1 MAVLT
6 DTDYGEIRRSVYTAG
21 QGKEEL
27 KALASVPNQM
37 LLKAAFQ
44 VLEDFWSN
52 NAATVKADM
61 ETALGFSISGALAK
75 KIGLAWLIW
84 KVSKGG

>member
-6 DTDYGEIRRSVYTAG
+6 DTDYGAIRHSVYTAG

-27 KALASVPNQM
+27 KALGNLPTKAQ
-37 LLKAAFQ
+37 LKAAFQ
-44 VLEDFWSN
+44 VLEDFWSD
-52 NAATVKADM
+52 NAAQVKTDL
-61 ETALGFSISGALAK
+61 ETALGFSITGALAK